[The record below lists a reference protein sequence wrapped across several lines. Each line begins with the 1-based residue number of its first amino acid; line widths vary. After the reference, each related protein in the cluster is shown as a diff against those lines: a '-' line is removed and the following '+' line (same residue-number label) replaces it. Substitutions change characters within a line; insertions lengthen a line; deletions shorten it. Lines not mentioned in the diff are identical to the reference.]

1 MALRHAVLAALLDGE
16 YSGYQL
22 AKAFGVGVANFWHA
36 LPQQLYAELAKL
48 EKEGLIT
55 GRQVVQETRPNK
67 RLFRVSDAGLA
78 ELEDFVS
85 APSKA
90 SFIRDDLLVKVQAAD
105 SVEAGPVID
114 QLEERAAAAQARIE
128 LFGELLRR
136 MRGDTDEA
144 AFLRRGAR
152 IGPYLTCMRGL
163 AFEEGHRDWC
173 RRTADVLRERQ
184 TARGKTGST
193 GTDGSAGTGTTGTA
207 GTGSRKRRN

>member
-22 AKAFGVGVANFWHA
+22 AKAFDVGVANFWHA

-48 EKEGLIT
+48 EKEGLVT

-78 ELEDFVS
+78 ELEGFV
-85 APSKA
+85 AAASKP
-90 SFIRDDLLVKVQAAD
+90 SFIRDDLLVKVQAVD
-105 SVEAGPVID
+105 RVGAGPVIE
-114 QLEERAAAAQARIE
+114 QLEERASAAEARIG

-136 MRGDTDEA
+136 MRDDADEEE
-144 AFLRRGAR
+144 FLRRGGR

-184 TARGKTGST
+184 TTGREGAGKSGAARSAEGER
-193 GTDGSAGTGTTGTA
+193 GT
-207 GTGSRKRRN
+207 